1 MLKFWKR
8 KIGSKEALA
17 EIEEMITGEL
27 RTELEGD
34 VLLIVYPSG
43 VKGEITF
50 LSKEISK
57 KVLDRAKRLISTVK
71 VVGKRFKQIKEVDR
85 NSEIL
90 LGVKHEM
97 RFNRGY
103 IASFPFIKAVKGKDY
118 EVFIGKDG
126 EVEVYGNTEKAS
138 RIVEIILGGK

>member
-8 KIGSKEALA
+8 KIGSREALA
-17 EIEEMITGEL
+17 KIEEMITGEL
-27 RTELEGD
+27 RTELEGN
-34 VLLIVYPSG
+34 VLLIVHPSG

-50 LSKEISK
+50 SSEEISK
-57 KVLDRAKRLISTVK
+57 KILDRAKRLISTVK
-71 VVGKRFKQIKEVDR
+71 VVGERFEQIKEVDR

-97 RFNRGY
+97 RFNKGY
-103 IASFPFIKAVKGKDY
+103 IASFPFIKAVKGKNY

-126 EVEVYGNTEKAS
+126 EVEVYGNKESAS
-138 RIVEIILGGK
+138 RIVEILRG

>member
-8 KIGSKEALA
+8 KIGSREALA
-17 EIEEMITGEL
+17 KIEEMITGEL
-27 RTELEGD
+27 RTELEGN
-34 VLLIVYPSG
+34 VLLIVHPSG

-50 LSKEISK
+50 LSEEADR
-57 KVLDRAKRLISTVK
+57 KVLDRIEVLVRVVKTLGEKVREIKKADGSAKVI
-71 VVGKRFKQIKEVDR
+71 F
-85 NSEIL
+85 
-90 LGVKHEM
+90 GVKHEM

-118 EVFIGKDG
+118 EVFIRKDG